1 MKKSEKT
8 RKGGSDVRQK
18 FSGDLV
24 SWVHMGI
31 SRKHSKFEVD
41 RSKIPRDRAV
51 LRFWDYLDGHF
62 LYKLLEDGPKSMIL
76 MVFHGFSSF
85 FFVWSCRGCS
95 QEVLRSSERF
105 WEVLDG
111 SGWP

>member
-1 MKKSEKT
+1 MKKNEKT

-51 LRFWDYLDGHF
+51 LIFWHYLDWHF
-62 LYKLLEDGPKSMIL
+62 IYKCLEDRLKSMIFI
-76 MVFHGFSSF
+76 VFHGFSCF
-85 FFVWSCRGCS
+85 FFNLGG
-95 QEVLRSSERF
+95 SERF
-105 WEVLDG
+105 
-111 SGWP
+111 